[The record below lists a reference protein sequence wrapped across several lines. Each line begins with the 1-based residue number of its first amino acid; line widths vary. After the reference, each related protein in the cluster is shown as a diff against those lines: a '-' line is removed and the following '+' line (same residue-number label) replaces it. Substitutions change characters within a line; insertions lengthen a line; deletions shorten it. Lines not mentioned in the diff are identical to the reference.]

1 MASATMQFRC
11 VRVVVQTEGAAP
23 AGVER
28 LGCLHHGQRQVHAV
42 EHGTA
47 RAGIGGEFGV
57 RQEVQ
62 GHVELLDRTRAGLLL
77 GVERILDTADEE
89 ARLVDPSAQDALRR
103 RAQFVADGLQH
114 VLYRRQDVLLA
125 VAEARQVVD
134 LDLVEAGEDDVQLAG
149 VAGDRDALEG
159 GRPGPP
165 ASAGRRCRPATPR
178 RRDLRCPAGCGPRAQ
193 RGGRTTGRSRE
204 AKIEEAAADQPRPAG
219 AGRVCTGQGACARA
233 PDEVPALVIYWRGR
247 GRRACT
253 PHSSNGASLIAVMSA
268 PYLFTNFA
276 RPWGTRTA
284 SARNACANAFLNPT
298 RG

>member
-1 MASATMQFRC
+1 MVTATMQFRC
-11 VRVVVQTEGAAP
+11 VPVVVQTEDAAP

-114 VLYRRQDVLLA
+114 VLYRRP
-125 VAEARQVVD
+125 
-134 LDLVEAGEDDVQLAG
+134 
-149 VAGDRDALEG
+149 
-159 GRPGPP
+159 GR
-165 ASAGRRCRPATPR
+165 
-178 RRDLRCPAGCGPRAQ
+178 
-193 RGGRTTGRSRE
+193 
-204 AKIEEAAADQPRPAG
+204 AA
-219 AGRVCTGQGACARA
+219 
-233 PDEVPALVIYWRGR
+233 RGR
-247 GRRACT
+247 
-253 PHSSNGASLIAVMSA
+253 
-268 PYLFTNFA
+268 
-276 RPWGTRTA
+276 
-284 SARNACANAFLNPT
+284 
-298 RG
+298 

>member
-1 MASATMQFRC
+1 MEVVGFMD
-11 VRVVVQTEGAAP
+11 VRVVVQTEDAAP

-62 GHVELLDRTRAGLLL
+62 GRVELLDRTRAGLLL

-103 RAQFVADGLQH
+103 RAQLVADGLQH

-125 VAEARQVVD
+125 VAEARQVVA
-134 LDLVEAGEDDVQLAG
+134 LDLVEVGEDDVQLAG

-159 GRPGPP
+159 G
-165 ASAGRRCRPATPR
+165 
-178 RRDLRCPAGCGPRAQ
+178 D
-193 RGGRTTGRSRE
+193 
-204 AKIEEAAADQPRPAG
+204 
-219 AGRVCTGQGACARA
+219 
-233 PDEVPALVIYWRGR
+233 RGR
-247 GRRACT
+247 LHRLGGVVDQQHRGDAT
-253 PHSSNGASLIAVMSA
+253 SVA
-268 PYLFTNFA
+268 PRDAAPEHTW
-276 RPWGTRTA
+276 RPDDGPV
-284 SARNACANAFLNPT
+284 S
-298 RG
+298 RGKD